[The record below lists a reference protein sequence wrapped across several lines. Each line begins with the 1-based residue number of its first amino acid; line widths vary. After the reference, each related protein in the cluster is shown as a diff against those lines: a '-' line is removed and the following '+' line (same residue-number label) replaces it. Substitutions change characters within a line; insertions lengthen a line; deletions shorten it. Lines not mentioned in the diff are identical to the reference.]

1 MVRTGTVHA
10 LLGENGAGKTT
21 LMRIVDGLVAADSG
35 EMRRSGAP
43 YLPRNPRAARAARV
57 AMVHQHY
64 ALVDAL
70 TVAENVA
77 LGGHGSFAPRD
88 AAARVAQLA
97 AQSGLAV
104 DPWDRV
110 ASLDISARQR
120 VEILK
125 AIDGHADLLILDEP
139 TAVLAPRESAELL
152 AWVRAFATSG
162 RSVVFITH
170 KLDDA
175 LAIADD
181 VTVLRHGRVALS
193 TSAHSTSAG
202 ALARAMLGDQAVHR
216 ARGPAPVRVPGDI
229 SVRAVEL
236 AVPDHNGTLRI
247 RGASFLLRTGELVG
261 VAGVEGAG
269 QRELLRALAGRL
281 RPARGTLTVP
291 PAAGFIPED
300 RLRDALVPEMSLAD
314 NVSLRGASARRGLLD
329 SPSALD
335 RARHLLVQHDI
346 RAAGPRAAAES
357 LSGGNQQRFVIA
369 REMDPRPA
377 LLVAEHPTRG
387 LDIRAS
393 EDVRERLISCAG
405 QGTTVVFHS
414 NDLDEIVALADRV
427 LVVHHGHVT
436 EVAVEPR
443 AIGRAMIGA

>member
-1 MVRTGTVHA
+1 MVRPGTVHA

-21 LMRIVDGLVAADSG
+21 LMRIVDGLVAADGG

-70 TVAENVA
+70 TVAENIA

-88 AAARVAQLA
+88 AAARVEQLA
-97 AQSGLAV
+97 ALSGLAA

-125 AIDGHADLLILDEP
+125 AIDGDADLLILDEP
-139 TAVLAPRESAELL
+139 TAVLAPRESTELL

-193 TSAHSTSAG
+193 TSARSMSAD
-202 ALARAMLGDQAVHR
+202 ALASAMLGDEAVYR
-216 ARGPAPVRVPGDI
+216 ARGPAPVRVAGDV

-236 AVPDHNGTLRI
+236 GVPDHRGTLRI
-247 RGASFLLRTGELVG
+247 RDASFLLRTGEIVG

-269 QRELLRALAGRL
+269 QRELLRVLAGRL

-291 PAAGFIPED
+291 PDAGFIPED
-300 RLRDALVPEMSLAD
+300 RLRDALVPAMSLAD
-314 NVSLRGASARRGLLD
+314 NVSLRGASNRRGLLD
-329 SPSALD
+329 SASALE
-335 RARHLLVQHDI
+335 RARHLLVRHDI

-369 REMDPRPA
+369 REIDPRPA

-393 EDVRERLISCAG
+393 EAVRERLVGCAG

-427 LVVHHGHVT
+427 LVVHHGRVT
-436 EVAVEPR
+436 EVAVEQR